1 MWHKLGFSICALLIV
16 GALAGCGPTPLP
28 TASPEA
34 TATPPPPPPTATPT
48 PAPIRVTLSLD
59 WVPNTNHSG
68 FYVAQ
73 DKGYYAEEGLE
84 VEIQIPADP
93 AAALRQVA
101 TGHTEFGVSFQ
112 EEVTVARAN
121 DIPVVSLAA
130 IIQHNTSAFAALK
143 ESGITRPKDFEGKK
157 YGSYGLPL
165 EPPVI
170 EGLMRCDG
178 GDFSRTEFVDVGFD
192 AFPALVNKQVDYI
205 WIFLAWDGIQAE
217 IKGIELN
224 TIPLYGSCIPDYYTP
239 VIIAGETTIAERP
252 EVVRRFMSATARG
265 YEYAIAHPEEAAEIL
280 LRYAPEN
287 DPELVRRSQ
296 AWLSPRYQAD
306 APQWGWQ
313 KPEVWQAF
321 ADWLY
326 SNGLL
331 PKAID
336 PMAAFTNE
344 FLPPR

>member
-1 MWHKLGFSICALLIV
+1 MYRTHRFVGPILAVLLV
-16 GALAGCGPTPLP
+16 MLLGCGPT
-28 TASPEA
+28 AMPEA
-34 TATPPPPPPTATPT
+34 TAPPPTSPPAPTPPPTPV
-48 PAPIRVTLSLD
+48 PVTLSLD

-73 DKGYYAEEGLE
+73 EKGYYAEEGLE
-84 VEIQIPADP
+84 VSIQIPADP

-112 EEVTVARAN
+112 EEVTVSRAN
-121 DIPVVSLAA
+121 DIPVVSLGA

-143 ESGITRPKDFEGKK
+143 ETGITRPKDFEGKR

-178 GDFSRTEFVDVGFD
+178 ADFGKVEFVDVGFD
-192 AFPALVNKQVDYI
+192 AFPALVNKQVDFI

-217 IKGIELN
+217 LQGLELS
-224 TIPLYGSCIPDYYTP
+224 TVPLYGSCIPDYYTP
-239 VIIAGETTIAERP
+239 LIIAGETTIAERP
-252 EVVRRFMSATARG
+252 EMVRRFMAATARG

-280 LRYAPEN
+280 LKYAPEN

-296 AWLSPRYQAD
+296 AWLSPRYQDD
-306 APQWGWQ
+306 APRWGLQ
-313 KPEVWQAF
+313 QAEVWASF

-326 SNGLL
+326 EQGLL
-331 PKAID
+331 PKEID
-336 PMAAFTNE
+336 PNAAFTND
-344 FLPPR
+344 FLPRR